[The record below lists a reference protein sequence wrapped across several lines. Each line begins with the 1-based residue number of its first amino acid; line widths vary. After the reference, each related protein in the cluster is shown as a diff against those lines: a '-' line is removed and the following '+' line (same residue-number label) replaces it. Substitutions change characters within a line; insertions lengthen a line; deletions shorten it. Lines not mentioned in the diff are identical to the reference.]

1 MCIRDRYQIGEE
13 VFSEGAPADA
23 AFYIQS
29 GKVQLTAKSEDG
41 ELTVITVLPDGSF
54 LGESCLTDQ
63 SVRSSTANALES
75 STIVRIEKQ
84 AMLELFHSDPEFAS
98 RFLISVVSR
107 SICME
112 EEPVSYTHLDV
123 YKRQMLRRFFQDYK
137 MLEGKA
143 VEVDEVLPPSEAYP
157 VIEAALAAYSKQRR
171 KGFAAK

>member
-1 MCIRDRYQIGEE
+1 MVQELDVRFSEFSHGQTWHEYQIGEE

-54 LGESCLTDQ
+54 LGECCLTDQ

-112 EEPVSYTHLDV
+112 EELVTLLLDS
-123 YKRQMLRRFFQDYK
+123 
-137 MLEGKA
+137 GA
-143 VEVDEVLPPSEAYP
+143 V
-157 VIEAALAAYSKQRR
+157 
-171 KGFAAK
+171 